1 MCYLRV
7 YVGTG
12 TEEIPEHVS
21 NGWTWIEIC
30 QICWDGLRWINI
42 CKMCV
47 CLMFSTVNC
56 CILHMAHSGNNFR
69 SWNSGRVANFKISET
84 IHTSN
89 GYRKI
94 NRNTSKQLEY
104 HQKINENQHEVG
116 ISHFGATCK
125 TTSRQ
130 QEVWPWT
137 ASSLPPKKGRCENI
151 QTHRQFYCDVEVT
164 SILSTL
170 KALFWAL
177 LLLFLCWPGILSDI
191 ELPDACRAFWRSLV
205 FFSFSQVKLDQNRVF
220 EACVLK
226 RSSENARFVDFN
238 GIFTWL

>member
-1 MCYLRV
+1 MY
-7 YVGTG
+7 
-12 TEEIPEHVS
+12 
-21 NGWTWIEIC
+21 
-30 QICWDGLRWINI
+30 
-42 CKMCV
+42 
-47 CLMFSTVNC
+47 STVNC

-69 SWNSGRVANFKISET
+69 SWNSGRVANFKISEA

-94 NRNTSKQLEY
+94 NRKTSKQLEY
-104 HQKINENQHEVG
+104 HQQINENQHEVG

-125 TTSRQ
+125 MTSRQ

-137 ASSLPPKKGRCENI
+137 GSSVPPKKGRCENI
-151 QTHRQFYCDVEVT
+151 QTHRQFYRDVEVT

-177 LLLFLCWPGILSDI
+177 LLLFLCWPGILSDT

-205 FFSFSQVKLDQNRVF
+205 FVCSKWNLIQNRVF
-220 EACVLK
+220 EASVLN
-226 RSSENARFVDFN
+226 RSSEKCTFRGFQW
-238 GIFTWL
+238 IFTWPTGLIGSILPCPREEKLDSVS